1 MTYLQWAKSQYKFLT
16 RGPKLR
22 TEFEN
27 INPITSPEPDGPGR
41 PYAHIQK
48 KAAFELTL
56 LIDD

>member
-1 MTYLQWAKSQYKFLT
+1 MSNIPLSIFSLGARGLKLQ
-16 RGPKLR
+16 

>member
-1 MTYLQWAKSQYKFLT
+1 MTYLPWAISQCKFLT
-16 RGPKLR
+16 RGLR